1 MISKW
6 RLTASADEVIS
17 HRDLGIVCVDPL
29 SLQSISD
36 AFIPLRGRKEKCDL
50 LICKYSATKNTPKL
64 QTHIIAEFGVD
75 FLFVHHIV
83 FLGQE
88 AKFFKMLD
96 QQFFLCT

>member
-17 HRDLGIVCVDPL
+17 HRDLGIVCL
-29 SLQSISD
+29 NAISLQSISD
-36 AFIPLRGRKEKCDL
+36 AFIPLRGKKEKCDL

-64 QTHIIAEFGVD
+64 RTHIITKFSVD
-75 FLFVHHIV
+75 FLFVHQAV

-88 AKFFKMLD
+88 EKFFKMGG
-96 QQFFLCT
+96 QQFFLCS